1 DLSLLYRLALEMGS
15 AGSYPEMV
23 QTVLDSLLEAIPAD
37 AGAILTV
44 TEGNDLELAA
54 HRQREPNTPSYVRI
68 SQYVSNEVLQSREA
82 VLAEDVSADRHLKNR
97 ESLTELKASS
107 LICAPVTFTDKIL
120 GLIHL
125 YCTNTDRSLD
135 AEDLEFAVA
144 VAKQLGAAMH
154 QMQRQ
159 AS

>member
-1 DLSLLYRLALEMGS
+1 
-15 AGSYPEMV
+15 
-23 QTVLDSLLEAIPAD
+23 IPAD

-44 TEGNDLELAA
+44 TEGNQLELAA
-54 HRQREPNTPSYVRI
+54 HRQRDSQTPGYVRI
-68 SQYVSNEVLQSREA
+68 SQYVSNEVLASREA

-97 ESLTELKASS
+97 ESLTDLKASS
-107 LICAPVTFTDKIL
+107 LICAPVTFAEKIL

-125 YCTNTDRSLD
+125 YCTDNTRSLD
-135 AEDLEFAVA
+135 TEDLEFAVA

-159 AS
+159 ASLSAENVSLRNQLRVESELVGTSEVMKDVEDQ